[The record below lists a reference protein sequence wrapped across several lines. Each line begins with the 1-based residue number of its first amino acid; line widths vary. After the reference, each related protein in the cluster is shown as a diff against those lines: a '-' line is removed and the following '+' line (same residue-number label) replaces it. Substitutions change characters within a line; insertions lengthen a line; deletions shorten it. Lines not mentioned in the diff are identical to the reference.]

1 MIVGNAALGVPCIA
15 NKQNEPIVGE
25 PALGLP
31 IEIIRLSREGEGAL
45 PYIMLHKLCER
56 RGGVPYNW
64 FIPNSLKQRRKQ
76 WKKAE

>member
-25 PALGLP
+25 PAIGLP

-45 PYIMLHKLCER
+45 PYIMLHKLCGTPR
-56 RGGVPYNW
+56 RR
-64 FIPNSLKQRRKQ
+64 SLQLVYPKFS
-76 WKKAE
+76 